1 MQNCD
6 QLWPDALERI
16 SLAENEVHVWKTS
29 LDLPLRSVE
38 HLRTL
43 LIDEEASRA
52 ARFYFERDRKR
63 WIVAHAVLRRL
74 LGSYLAVSPQTPRFT
89 TGEYGKPALSFPQEG
104 RRLRF
109 NLSHSGDLALYAF
122 AYEREVGVDVEQMRA
137 NVECAELATHYF
149 SPRECASLRALP
161 AEQQEEA
168 FFLCWSRKEAYI
180 KARGMGLSLGLDQ
193 FDVSLIPGEPARLLG
208 SREEPC
214 IAERWSLQA
223 LWPGA
228 GYAGAVVAERTDWQ
242 LRCWQWREA
251 LVI

>member
-6 QLWPDALERI
+6 QLWPAAPGRI

-29 LDLPLRSVE
+29 LDLPLSNVE

-52 ARFYFERDRKR
+52 ARFYFVRDRNR
-63 WIVAHAVLRRL
+63 WIVAHAVLRKL
-74 LGSYLAVSPQTPRFT
+74 LERYLGVSPQTPRFT

-104 RRLRF
+104 QRLRF

-137 NVECAELATHYF
+137 DVEYTELATHYF
-149 SPRECASLRALP
+149 SAQECASLRALP
-161 AEQQEEA
+161 PEQQEEA

-193 FDVSLIPGEPARLLG
+193 FDVSLTPGEPARLLG
-208 SREEPC
+208 SREEPRITEC
-214 IAERWSLQA
+214 WSLQA
-223 LWPGA
+223 LWPGS
-228 GYAGAVVAERTDWQ
+228 GYAGAVVAERADWQ

-251 LVI
+251 LAI